1 MTDLFINTT
10 QWLQTIEAGK
20 LFFIFFIGAVIGF
33 IHEELYYWI
42 FFHKPG
48 WYGSLWGPY
57 IPIYGFGALAIFLL
71 SKSISSPFV
80 LFALVFVGSGILEHF
95 TGVLLLKLFNRRFW
109 DYRNFPFN
117 FDKEG
122 FVCLYGALAFSF
134 AGVAMQKVLGPFLSS
149 LYDRLGGNA
158 LDGYM
163 LILALIMTADF
174 IFSFFI
180 KANPHGEF

>member
-1 MTDLFINTT
+1 MTALFGNIA
-10 QWLQTIEAGK
+10 QWMQAAQLGK
-20 LFFIFFIGAVIGF
+20 LFFVFFVGAVIGF

-57 IPIYGFGALAIFLL
+57 IPIYGFGALAILL
-71 SKSISSPFV
+71 ISRVITNPVV
-80 LFALVFVGSGILEHF
+80 LFVLVFVGSGILEHF
-95 TGVLLLKLFNRRFW
+95 TGVVILKLTGRRFW

-134 AGVAMQKVLGPFLSS
+134 AGVLMQKVLGPWLVSF
-149 LYDRLGGNA
+149 YDHIGAAVLDKWMLGIA
-158 LDGYM
+158 CV
-163 LILALIMTADF
+163 MTLDF
-174 IFSFFI
+174 IVSFFI